1 MKNHKSYKL
10 KLLSLFLV
18 FVLILSACGSNPS
31 VSEESSKPDESV
43 SQISSENENETN
55 SDTVKEETIITDI
68 LNLLDE
74 APEGLC
80 AVNTP
85 EKIIITSR
93 EADVSGD
100 LALST
105 LQGLASKHSKTQF
118 IIKNGDGFDFMLS
131 KINEKWNI
139 ETADNINGNTPDL
152 KNLAKFYF
160 DEEVVTQYILCK
172 SEKESDSW
180 YVAASLSGIMNAVA
194 VPESLEGIFKD
205 IGYTCCF
212 DARELDDG
220 WLKKCEYFS
229 LINKD
234 IALEQMAEYAPHLID
249 LAVKNGAYVGFSD
262 SDNKKLHTY
271 KYEFLNDNA
280 LVFGY
285 NNKLGELGTV
295 ETLSKL
301 NACLVPADWACN
313 LSVLSNLNLEKL
325 DQGDTVFDKEDYE
338 APENVHTVCL
348 LMSDGDNMQ
357 WFLNDFTKAGGRWYG
372 SDVRGQF
379 PIGWGVPATSIDMC
393 APMLKYVYDEKTEND
408 EFIMQLSGLGY
419 TFPSR
424 WNEEALAEMTEDLA
438 SYMERSDLEYIE
450 ILDNNGFGNDEK
462 LANFTEHDEI
472 EGIFYIDYV
481 DYTLCS
487 GDIKFSNGK
496 PVVSAKHTIWN
507 NFFGGNKGNIETVAE
522 AVNGYSTDIKS
533 EEAYTFIIVH
543 CWSGVDE
550 NGNLVPNGDTM
561 KGLEQFAS
569 LLDEDVELVTP
580 GEFMERIEENLGE

>member
-1 MKNHKSYKL
+1 MKNYKSKKL
-10 KLLSLFLV
+10 KFLSLFLS
-18 FVLILSACGSNPS
+18 FILILSACGSPAANEEAGKP
-31 VSEESSKPDESV
+31 EESDSTSV
-43 SQISSENENETN
+43 SQLTSETEK
-55 SDTVKEETIITDI
+55 DATVVTDI
-68 LNLLDE
+68 LNLLSE
-74 APEGLC
+74 TPEGISL
-80 AVNTP
+80 ANTP
-85 EKIIITSR
+85 EKIIITKR
-93 EADVSGD
+93 ESEASGD

-105 LQGLASKHSKTQF
+105 LQGLASKYSKTQF
-118 IIKNGDGFDFMLS
+118 MIKNGDGFDFMVS

-139 ETADNINGNTPDL
+139 ETLDNINGNTPDL

-160 DEEVVTQYILCK
+160 DEGITTQYILCK

-194 VPESLEGIFKD
+194 VPESLEDIFKD

-249 LAVKNGAYVGFSD
+249 LAVKNGAYVGFSN
-262 SDNKKLHTY
+262 SDNKQLHTY
-271 KYEFLNDNA
+271 KYDFLNDNA

-285 NNKLGELGTV
+285 NNKLGELNTV
-295 ETLSKL
+295 ETLSRL
-301 NACLVPADWACN
+301 SACLVPSDWACN

-325 DQGDTVFDKEDYE
+325 DQGDTVFDKDDYE
-338 APENVHTVCL
+338 APKNVHTVCL

-357 WFLNDFTKAGGRWYG
+357 WFLNDFTKEGGKWYG
-372 SDVRGQF
+372 SDIRGNF
-379 PIGWGVPATSIDMC
+379 PLGWGVPAVSIDMC
-393 APMLKYVYDEKTEND
+393 APMLQYVYDEKTEND
-408 EFIMQLSGLGY
+408 EFIMELSGLGY

-424 WNEEALAEMTEDLA
+424 WKEEALAEMTEDLA
-438 SYMERSDLEYIE
+438 SYMERSDLEYVE
-450 ILDNNGFGNDEK
+450 ILDNNGFNNDTK
-462 LANFTEHDEI
+462 LSYFTDKDAI

-481 DYTLCS
+481 DYTLNK
-487 GDIKFSNGK
+487 GEIKFLNGK
-496 PVVSAKHTIWN
+496 PVVAAKHTIWN
-507 NFFGGNKGNIETVAE
+507 NFFGHNEGNVEVVAE
-522 AVNGYSTDIKS
+522 KINGYSTDIKS

-543 CWSGVDE
+543 CWSGFDE
-550 NGNLVPNGDTM
+550 SGNLVANGDTM
-561 KGLEQFAS
+561 KGLEKFAS